1 MQKAVESVRGVFKPR
16 LTPQQQVREWQR
28 RVRQE
33 ARNIERQIRDI
44 QREETAVRK
53 SIKDAA
59 KRNDLTSA
67 KVRPPAAV
75 RLSAPAPAGLVPD
88 DQRFR
93 QLAAGHG
100 AALGALWPSPG
111 TLLCRLGED
120 LARRVPSLVNCL
132 HAAGTTFA
140 AWLTPTH
147 LALCAAATVRAVGH
161 LQKSAE
167 VMKLVNG
174 LVKAPEVSAQMQE
187 LSQELMKAG
196 VMEEMVSESI
206 DSALDT
212 DEIEEE
218 TEEEVDKVLSEI
230 AGETAAQLPS
240 AARRERE
247 QQLPAKQ
254 QQVVEKQAEELL
266 AEAGGGDNGG
276 DAAELEALRARFNSV
291 RT

>member
-16 LTPQQQVREWQR
+16 LTPQQQHS
-28 RVRQE
+28 
-33 ARNIERQIRDI
+33 AGADI
-44 QREETAVRK
+44 QREETGVRK

-75 RLSAPAPAGLVPD
+75 RLAAPAPS
-88 DQRFR
+88 
-93 QLAAGHG
+93 
-100 AALGALWPSPG
+100 PSV
-111 TLLCRLGED
+111 LSDYCM
-120 LARRVPSLVNCL
+120 
-132 HAAGTTFA
+132 HAAGPTSA
-140 AWLTPTH
+140 SWLTPTH
-147 LALCAAATVRAVGH
+147 LAACTAATVRAVGH

-247 QQLPAKQ
+247 EQLPAKQ

-266 AEAGGGDNGG
+266 AEAGGGDGSG